1 MNLLFTIAAFAITL
15 GVLIVVHELGH
26 YWVARRCD
34 VKVLRFSIGFG
45 RPLLRWV
52 RGADRTEWVLA
63 AVPLGGYVRMLDERD
78 TESGPIGAEDAP
90 RAFNRQ
96 PVGRRIAIVLAGPVA
111 NLLLAVVV
119 YWVLNMVGVLEPR
132 AVVAQPTAGSPAA
145 RALLREGDLVLDAAD
160 TEVRSWNDLNW
171 ILLREAVER
180 RKVPLVVR
188 GTDGVTRD
196 LQLDLREVSMADG
209 EGNPL
214 VRIGLAPYGGP
225 PRLARIAEG
234 SAAQAAGLQEGDRA
248 LEIDR
253 HPVRSAR
260 DLSERV
266 AAAPGR
272 ALELLIERDGQQRL
286 VVVTPARVTDGSGRV
301 VGRLGVQLSER
312 PELVKVHYGPVAS
325 LGVAIKRT
333 WDTALFSLRMLGK
346 MLVGEASWKNL
357 SGPVTIA
364 DYAGQTAKI
373 GLASYLSFLA
383 LVSISLGV
391 LNLLPIPMLDGG
403 HLLYYAIEI
412 LKGSPPADWAV
423 EWGQRAGIAALFLLT
438 ALALYNDIARLLS

>member
-1 MNLLFTIAAFAITL
+1 M
-15 GVLIVVHELGH
+15 
-26 YWVARRCD
+26 
-34 VKVLRFSIGFG
+34 
-45 RPLLRWV
+45 
-52 RGADRTEWVLA
+52 
-63 AVPLGGYVRMLDERD
+63 AV
-78 TESGPIGAEDAP
+78 
-90 RAFNRQ
+90 
-96 PVGRRIAIVLAGPVA
+96 
-111 NLLLAVVV
+111 
-119 YWVLNMVGVLEPR
+119 
-132 AVVAQPTAGSPAA
+132 
-145 RALLREGDLVLDAAD
+145 DL
-160 TEVRSWNDLNW
+160 
-171 ILLREAVER
+171 
-180 RKVPLVVR
+180 
-188 GTDGVTRD
+188 
-196 LQLDLREVSMADG
+196 
-209 EGNPL
+209 
-214 VRIGLAPYGGP
+214 
-225 PRLARIAEG
+225 
-234 SAAQAAGLQEGDRA
+234 
-248 LEIDR
+248 
-253 HPVRSAR
+253 
-260 DLSERV
+260 ERV
-266 AAAPGR
+266 AAAPGK
-272 ALELLIERDGQQRL
+272 ALELLIERDGEQRL
-286 VVVTPARVTDGSGRV
+286 VVVTPARATDSSGRV

-325 LGVAIKRT
+325 LGVAVKRT

>member
-1 MNLLFTIAAFAITL
+1 MNLLFTIAAFAVTL
-15 GVLIVVHELGH
+15 GVLIVIHELGH

-52 RGADRTEWVLA
+52 RGPDRTEWVLA

-78 TESGPIGAEDAP
+78 ADSVPVSAEDLP

-96 PVGRRIAIVLAGPVA
+96 SVGRRISIVLAGPLA
-111 NLLLAVVV
+111 NLLLAVAV
-119 YWVLNMVGVLEPR
+119 YWGLNLVGVLEPR
-132 AVVAQPTAGSPAA
+132 AVVAQPTAGTPAA
-145 RALLREGDLVLDAAD
+145 QAQLREGDLVLNAAD
-160 TEVRSWNDLNW
+160 NEVRSWNDLKW
-171 ILLREAVER
+171 ILLRSAVER
-180 RKVPLVVR
+180 REVDMVVS
-188 GTDGVTRD
+188 GSDGET
-196 LQLDLREVSMADG
+196 LDLSLELRTVSPADG
-209 EGNPL
+209 EGNPM

-225 PRLARIAEG
+225 PRLARITDG

-248 LEIDR
+248 LEVDR
-253 HPVRSAR
+253 QPVRSAR

-266 AAAPGR
+266 AAAPGKPI
-272 ALELLIERDGQQRL
+272 ELLIERDGQQRL
-286 VVVTPARVTDGSGRV
+286 VVVTPARVTDDRGRV
-301 VGRLGVQLSER
+301 VGRMGVQLSER
-312 PELVKVHYGPVAS
+312 PELVKVHYGPIES
-325 LGVAIKRT
+325 LGVALTRT
-333 WDTALFSLRMLGK
+333 WDTAIFSLRMLGK

-412 LKGSPPADWAV
+412 LKGSPPAEWAV